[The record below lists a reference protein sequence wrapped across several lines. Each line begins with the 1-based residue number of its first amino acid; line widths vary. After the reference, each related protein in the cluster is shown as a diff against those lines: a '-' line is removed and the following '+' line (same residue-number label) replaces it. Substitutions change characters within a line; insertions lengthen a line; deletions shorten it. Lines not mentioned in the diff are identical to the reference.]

1 MGYSPYQ
8 LVLNFC
14 HQQHYLFQHRLAWP
28 SSKKPQTFC
37 VNFIAISHDG
47 CSAAFS
53 GIFRATQISVFFSG
67 FLQGYL
73 QGLCYGVSPD
83 VFRVGETVP
92 QTWILSRWIFL
103 RIRSHGV
110 HHQLFTTI
118 WENIFGTFLKHF
130 HSKIQE

>member
-14 HQQHYLFQHRLAWP
+14 HQQYYLFQHRLAWP

-53 GIFRATQISVFFSG
+53 GIFRATQISVFFRG
-67 FLQGYL
+67 FSKVICRDYATGYL
-73 QGLCYGVSPD
+73 QMCSGLVKQYPKLGFFQGGFFCGFDPMGCITNYSPP
-83 VFRVGETVP
+83 FGR
-92 QTWILSRWIFL
+92 IF
-103 RIRSHGV
+103 V
-110 HHQLFTTI
+110 
-118 WENIFGTFLKHF
+118 GTFLKHF